1 MPLSSENPQEY
12 AMYDISHTNSRTSM
26 TLEPKQTKLLNKWRQ
41 NLSFSNH
48 SKSLFFTL
56 IYGPLFCTN
65 PPLHY
70 LMQSPPPE
78 VPVSFAEVH
87 PILND
92 KCSGG
97 VCHGGGL
104 GNPDIDKAYETI
116 IEKNLCKNIWF
127 QIQYGKMPIG
137 KGCTGDPVE
146 DSKIDGCLNEEEYQ
160 LVKDWANGEIPCA
173 E

>member
-1 MPLSSENPQEY
+1 MHVRIRTNKNASQKNALTNATLSQTKHTYRMPLSSENPQEY

-78 VPVSFAEVH
+78 VPVHLMKSPQCNISNIAAANQQSFFTRSHSYFYIWIHWSYPSYDNFINNVNFNR
-87 PILND
+87 LLFSKN
-92 KCSGG
+92 G
-97 VCHGGGL
+97 
-104 GNPDIDKAYETI
+104 I
-116 IEKNLCKNIWF
+116 I
-127 QIQYGKMPIG
+127 
-137 KGCTGDPVE
+137 
-146 DSKIDGCLNEEEYQ
+146 
-160 LVKDWANGEIPCA
+160 
-173 E
+173 